1 MHTDT
6 ETNGYNLTTTI
17 NNFNLSYD
25 DVGEGRIPVIF
36 LHGFPFDKTM
46 WHIQLDYLSSS
57 YRLIACDIRGFGKSI
72 DEETPLGMD
81 LFADD
86 LVTFMDNLSIDKAVI
101 CGLSM
106 GGFIALN
113 AIERFPDRFMALVLC
128 DTQCMADTPEMKDKR
143 HASIDEIKAN
153 GASGFNEAFIKKV
166 FHKESLKNKKDL
178 VKQLKSIVNANSP
191 HIISGGLSALA
202 KRSETCSG
210 LEKINVPTLIICGRE
225 DEVTPLAQ
233 SELMHEQIK
242 GSILKVIDQAGHV
255 SNLEQPK
262 EFNKH
267 LGEFLSGLNV
277 VSIEFFSWND

>member
-1 MHTDT
+1 MHTTT
-6 ETNGYNLTTTI
+6 ETNGYNLTTTV

-57 YRLIACDIRGFGKSI
+57 YRVLACDIRGFGKSI
-72 DEETPLGMD
+72 DEKTPFSMD
-81 LFADD
+81 LYADD
-86 LVTFMDNLSIDKAVI
+86 LIKFMDNLSIDKAVI

-113 AIERFPDRFMALVLC
+113 AINRFPERFVALVLC
-128 DTQCMADTPEMKDKR
+128 DTQCIADTAEVKQNR
-143 HASIDEIKAN
+143 YTAIEAIKAN
-153 GASGFNEAFIKKV
+153 GVTAFNDGFIKKV
-166 FHKESLKNKKDL
+166 FHKDSLKNKKDL

-191 HIISGGLSALA
+191 HVICEGLTALA
-202 KRSETCSG
+202 ERAETCSG
-210 LEKINVPTLIICGRE
+210 LGKINVPTLIICGRE

-233 SELMHEQIK
+233 SEFMNENIK

-255 SNLEQPK
+255 SNLEQQA
-262 EFNKH
+262 EFNKY
-267 LGEFLSGLNV
+267 LGSFLSGLNG
-277 VSIEFFSWND
+277 VSIEFFSWN

>member
-17 NNFNLSYD
+17 NNFKLSYD

-36 LHGFPFDKTM
+36 LHGFPFDKSM

-72 DEETPLGMD
+72 DEETPLSMD

-86 LVTFMDNLSIDKAVI
+86 LLKFMDNLSIDKAVI
-101 CGLSM
+101 CGFSM

-113 AIERFPDRFMALVLC
+113 AINRFPDRFVALVLC
-128 DTQCMADTPEMKDKR
+128 DTQCKPDTPEVRQKR
-143 HASIDEIKAN
+143 YTAIDTIKAN
-153 GASGFNEAFIKKV
+153 GVTGFNDGFIKKV
-166 FHKESLKNKKDL
+166 FHKDSLKNKKDL

-191 HIISGGLSALA
+191 HVICEGLTAMA
-202 KRSETCSG
+202 ERSETCSG
-210 LEKINVPTLIICGRE
+210 LVKISVPTLVICGRD

-233 SELMHEQIK
+233 SEFMHDNIK
-242 GSILKVIDQAGHV
+242 GSILKVIDLAGHV
-255 SNLEQPK
+255 SNLEQQV
-262 EFNKH
+262 EFNKT
-267 LGEFLSGLNV
+267 LGSFLSGLDG
-277 VSIEFFSWND
+277 VSIEFFSWN